1 VVKDYARKRNR
12 FDLNKQQF
20 SNNTQPESNPSESID
35 SIDSKW
41 LFLIGI
47 GMLVLFLLLMISMKM
62 VSSVEKTH
70 QKVKATPKL
79 VSQPDF
85 DFYNL
90 LSGKK
95 PKDTSLKSN
104 NLPKLV
110 VSSEASESNNSQNVS
125 EYKFADNKDDNANIK
140 KQDAPVAKIKTKTK
154 ETPKNKE
161 KTKVKVKVAPTPEQ
175 RIKHLKL
182 GSGPYHITVPRFK
195 SYKSANSVRAELIL
209 NNLQPV
215 IERKGGGY
223 QVALPP
229 ASNKDELKGQMDV
242 LASVGVVDYR
252 VS

>member
-1 VVKDYARKRNR
+1 MKDYARKRNR

-20 SNNTQPESNPSESID
+20 SNNTQPESNSSGSSD

-62 VSSVEKTH
+62 ASGVEKTH

-95 PKDTSLKSN
+95 PGEKVLKSN
-104 NLPKLV
+104 DLPKLV
-110 VSSEASESNNSQNVS
+110 VSDELSESKDVS
-125 EYKFADNKDDNANIK
+125 EYKFTDDKVDNANIK
-140 KQDAPVAKIKTKTK
+140 KQDAPIVKTK
-154 ETPKNKE
+154 EE
-161 KTKVKVKVAPTPEQ
+161 KAKVKVKVAPSPAQ

-182 GSGPYHITVPRFK
+182 GSGPYHVTVPRFK
-195 SYKSANSVRAELIL
+195 NYKSANSVRAELIL

-215 IERKGGGY
+215 IERKGRGY

-229 ASNKDELKGQMDV
+229 ASNKDELKAQMEV
-242 LASVGVVDYR
+242 LASVGVKDYR

>member
-20 SNNTQPESNPSESID
+20 SNNTQPESNSSDSSD

-90 LSGKK
+90 LSGKT
-95 PKDTSLKSN
+95 PGERVLKSN
-104 NLPKLV
+104 DLPKLV
-110 VSSEASESNNSQNVS
+110 VSDESKDFS
-125 EYKFADNKDDNANIK
+125 EYKFTDNKVDNANIIK
-140 KQDAPVAKIKTKTK
+140 KQDAPIAKIKTKTK
-154 ETPKNKE
+154 ENLKTKE
-161 KTKVKVKVAPTPEQ
+161 KTKVKVKLAPSVEQ

-182 GSGPYHITVPRFK
+182 GSGPYHVTVPRFK

-229 ASNKDELKGQMDV
+229 AGNKDELKGQMDV

>member
-1 VVKDYARKRNR
+1 MKDYARKRNR

-20 SNNTQPESNPSESID
+20 SKNTQPESNSLGSSD

-95 PKDTSLKSN
+95 PKDAALKSN

-110 VSSEASESNNSQNVS
+110 VSDESNNSQGVS
-125 EYKFADNKDDNANIK
+125 EYKFADKEDDNASIK

-161 KTKVKVKVAPTPEQ
+161 KTKVKVAPSVEQ

-229 ASNKDELKGQMDV
+229 AGNKDELKGQMDV

>member
-1 VVKDYARKRNR
+1 MKDYARKRNR

-20 SNNTQPESNPSESID
+20 SNNTQPESNSSGSSD

-41 LFLIGI
+41 LFIIGI
-47 GMLVLFLLLMISMKM
+47 GMLVLFLLLMVSMKM

-70 QKVKATPKL
+70 QKVKAAPKL

-95 PKDTSLKSN
+95 PGEKVLKSN
-104 NLPKLV
+104 DLPKLV
-110 VSSEASESNNSQNVS
+110 VSDELSGSKDVS

-140 KQDAPVAKIKTKTK
+140 KQDAPIAKT
-154 ETPKNKE
+154 KE
-161 KTKVKVKVAPTPEQ
+161 KTKSKVKVAPSPGQ

-182 GSGPYHITVPRFK
+182 GSGPYNITVPRFK
-195 SYKSANSVRAELIL
+195 NYKSANSVRAELIL

-223 QVALPP
+223 QVALSP
-229 ASNKDELKGQMDV
+229 ASNKDELKAQMDV
-242 LASVGVVDYR
+242 LASVGVKDYR